1 MSPIGSLVRH
11 LDALGGEALPA
22 MSHSWLYRHAA
33 NLAAA
38 GCIAAAAVAG
48 AMLYLAVAV

>member
-1 MSPIGSLVRH
+1 MSPIGPLVRR
-11 LDALGGEALPA
+11 LNALSGEALPA

-48 AMLYLAVAV
+48 TMLYLTVAV